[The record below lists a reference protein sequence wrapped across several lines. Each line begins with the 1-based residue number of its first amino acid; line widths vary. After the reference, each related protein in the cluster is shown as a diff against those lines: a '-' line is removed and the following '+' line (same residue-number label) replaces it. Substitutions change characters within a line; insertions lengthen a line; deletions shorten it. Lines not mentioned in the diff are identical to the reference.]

1 MLRLLDC
8 SVGYH
13 ANLLV
18 QNATFSIE
26 LGAIKGIVA
35 PNGYGKS
42 TLMRVASGD
51 FTNLRSGSIE
61 VDGKVYRDSFSHT
74 DVLYVP
80 GDASHLYKHLSVM
93 DHLKMARS
101 MWGVRGSIE
110 ACVFQWGIEEFA
122 HKKVRDLSSGMKQ
135 QAALAIASFIGPKY
149 LLLDEPT
156 NALDPIHS
164 ANAIGIIERMA
175 QGGAGVLISSHLLGT
190 IDELCSSVLF
200 SRDGGIVEMPRRGDI
215 SEMFSMCYG
224 AHAMVQD

>member
-18 QNATFSIE
+18 QNIAFSIE
-26 LGAIKGIVA
+26 LGVIKGIVA

-61 VDGKVYRDSFSHT
+61 VDGRAYRDSFSRA

-80 GDASHLYKHLSVM
+80 GDASHLYEHLSVM

-101 MWGVRGSIE
+101 MWGVRESIE
-110 ACVFQWGIEEFA
+110 ACAFQWGIEEFV
-122 HKKVRDLSSGMKQ
+122 HKKIRDLSSGMKQ
-135 QAALAIASFIGPKY
+135 QTALAIASYICPKY

-156 NALDPIHS
+156 NALDPIHA

-200 SRDGGIVEMPRRGDI
+200 FRDGGIVEMPSSGDT